1 MMIPVN
7 RNPKFNA
14 SINPK
19 FNASINPKFNASINP
34 KFNASINPKFN
45 SSINPRFTPRINPSY
60 TPGINPKFNASINP
74 RFNASINP
82 NVTANMQA
90 LLVYDLNVS
99 PISFAV
105 ELPGKV
111 GYILYNYQLTA
122 EGYCFSDGGKGFV
135 VFNMNM
141 ENIGYWS
148 PTEKGFNWFDNSA
161 EWIYFIIK

>member
-1 MMIPVN
+1 MGVYLYYNLMDYHFYLYLHID
-7 RNPKFNA
+7 
-14 SINPK
+14 
-19 FNASINPKFNASINP
+19 
-34 KFNASINPKFN
+34 
-45 SSINPRFTPRINPSY
+45 
-60 TPGINPKFNASINP
+60 
-74 RFNASINP
+74 
-82 NVTANMQA
+82 NVH
-90 LLVYDLNVS
+90 
-99 PISFAV
+99 
-105 ELPGKV
+105 KV